1 MGVLT
6 KSEIMAYLAKGELL
20 SNPRVLEVGEY
31 DVQPDSYDLTAGKA
45 VWKESDGKVSHPL
58 LYHPDLAVEEQ
69 ETHCLLPGEMVIVI
83 THEDILMP
91 MNLCGTVYT
100 KNRLAMDGILALN
113 AGHVDPGYRG
123 PIVIRLINIRSEP
136 WVLRM
141 GSPIFS
147 IVFQT
152 LNQEASEGR
161 PPISDIDM
169 LGRVEQSVSN
179 SMGNALYD
187 LYALEVE
194 KRLLE
199 HQSGVE
205 ERFRRAMAKD
215 FIQRNDF
222 WSVCFQN
229 TRAKIAAAIVGLA
242 IVVGLLIAIL
252 TYLGISPNAG
262 SDGEGSNS
270 VELNVTTCEPTS
282 LPPQRKIDQR
292 QAMENNRPYFNGEV

>member
-6 KSEIMAYLAKGELL
+6 KNEIIAYLAKDELL
-20 SNPRVLEVGEY
+20 SNPRILEGGTF

-45 VWKESDGKVSHPL
+45 VWKESDGKVSRPL
-58 LYHPDLAVEEQ
+58 LYHPDLSVEKQ

-83 THEDILMP
+83 THEEVLMP

-152 LNQEASEGR
+152 LNEEAVEGR
-161 PPISDIDM
+161 PSISGVDM
-169 LGRVEQSVSN
+169 LGRVEQSASN

-187 LYALEVE
+187 LYAREVD

-205 ERFRRAMAKD
+205 ERFRGAMAKD
-215 FIQRNDF
+215 FIPRNEF
-222 WSVCFQN
+222 WSVCFKN
-229 TRAKIAAAIVGLA
+229 TRAKVAAAVVGIA
-242 IVVGLLIAIL
+242 IVIGLVIGVL

-262 SDGEGSNS
+262 SDEEGNNS
-270 VELNVTTCEPTS
+270 VELSVTTCEPTS
-282 LPPQRKIDQR
+282 LLPQREIDQR
-292 QAMENNRPYFNGEV
+292 HELDKSRPYFDEDV